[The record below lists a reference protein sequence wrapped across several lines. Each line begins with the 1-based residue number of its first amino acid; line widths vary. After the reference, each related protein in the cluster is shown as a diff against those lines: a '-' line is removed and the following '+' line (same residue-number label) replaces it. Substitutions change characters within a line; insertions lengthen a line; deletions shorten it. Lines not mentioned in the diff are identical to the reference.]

1 MVVIGTFAWS
11 SLRILNKIPRSD
23 ALVLILVSGVTVI
36 SDLAIAVAV
45 GVVVSALVFA
55 WESAKRIESIS
66 DIDNQGTKV
75 YNLNGQLFF
84 GSIQSFYDQFTPQKD
99 PEQVVIDFSG
109 SRVCDHSGLE
119 AISNLTERYLNQ
131 GKKLR
136 LKGLSEECRTLL
148 DNAGSMIE
156 VNLED
161 PRYRI
166 ASDKLA

>member
-1 MVVIGTFAWS
+1 MI
-11 SLRILNKIPRSD
+11 
-23 ALVLILVSGVTVI
+23 
-36 SDLAIAVAV
+36 
-45 GVVVSALVFA
+45 
-55 WESAKRIESIS
+55 
-66 DIDNQGTKV
+66 
-75 YNLNGQLFF
+75 
-84 GSIQSFYDQFTPQKD
+84 
-99 PEQVVIDFSG
+99 IDFSR

-161 PRYRI
+161 PRYRV
-166 ASDKLA
+166 ATDQLA